1 MGNASNGRFKKKH
14 FICEITKEGVNV
26 FFLISISKINRG
38 EKILVNVNEFISKSN
53 ELKVIKVICE
63 IKR

>member
-26 FFLISISKINRG
+26 FLIPISKINRG

>member
-1 MGNASNGRFKKKH
+1 M
-14 FICEITKEGVNV
+14 
-26 FFLISISKINRG
+26 FFLIPISKINRG

>member
-1 MGNASNGRFKKKH
+1 LGNASNGRFKKKH
-14 FICEITKEGVNV
+14 FIYEITKEGVNV
-26 FFLISISKINRG
+26 FLIPISKINRG

>member
-1 MGNASNGRFKKKH
+1 LGNASNGRFKKKH

-26 FFLISISKINRG
+26 FLIPISKINRG